1 MDRKTYY
8 GVASLVFLVLAVVH
22 GLRVLNGWEVMFGEY
37 DVPMWLSYIVVIAG
51 AYLAWT
57 GYQYRK

>member
-8 GVASLVFLVLAVVH
+8 GVASLLFLVVAVVH
-22 GLRVLNGWEVMFGEY
+22 AMRVLNGWEVMFGEY
-37 DVPMWLSYIVVIAG
+37 DVPMWLSYIAVALG

-57 GYQYRK
+57 G